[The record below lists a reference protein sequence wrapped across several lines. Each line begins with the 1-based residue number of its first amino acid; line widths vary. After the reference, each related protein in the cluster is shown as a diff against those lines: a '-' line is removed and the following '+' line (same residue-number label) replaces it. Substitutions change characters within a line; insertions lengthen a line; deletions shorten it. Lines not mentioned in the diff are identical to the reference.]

1 MNKKNNRKGFTI
13 VELVIVIA
21 VIAILATVLIPTFG
35 NMIQK
40 ANNSKTL
47 QALKNEYTE
56 YTLSVDVN
64 TTDIEDDMVIKYG
77 DKYYTIDN
85 GAPVVNDDGTCT
97 EETMEADDPYWDAEN
112 NEWGTYQAQQP

>member
-1 MNKKNNRKGFTI
+1 MNKKNHRKGFTI

-56 YTLSVDVN
+56 YALSVDVN
-64 TTDIEDDMVIKYG
+64 TTDIEEDMVIKYG

-85 GAPVVNDDGTCT
+85 GAPVVKEDGTCT
-97 EETMEADDPYWDAEN
+97 EATLTADTDYWDAASN
-112 NEWGTYQAQQP
+112 TWKKYSA